1 MKFSIVL
8 SAQPTRFEA
17 VAFRGDFEHNLAR
30 IAALGY
36 DGVELA
42 IRDPGLMD
50 YGALL
55 ALLDRHHLAVPAIGT
70 GQAWGEEHLSFTD
83 PDPDVRRRAIERACA
98 HIPFAA
104 QVGAQVIIGLL
115 RGVVQPGVDHTQANN
130 WLVEALRRCADA
142 ATPPAPPPPL
152 PPPIGGGRATPPA
165 LPYRGGRGGVKFC
178 LEPLNRYETGL
189 IHTVAEGLA
198 LIEQVGAENF
208 GLLLDTFHMNI
219 EEPNL
224 AGAIRAAGARLFHFH
239 VADSNRWY
247 PGAGHV
253 DFGRVLTVLEEAG
266 YTGYVSGEFL
276 PLPDALTAAER
287 AIFHLRAV
295 APS

>member
-17 VAFRGDFEHNLAR
+17 VAFKGDFEHNLAR

-55 ALLDRHHLAVPAIGT
+55 ALLDRYHLAVPAIGT

-98 HIPFAA
+98 HVPFAA

-142 ATPPAPPPPL
+142 AAPA
-152 PPPIGGGRATPPA
+152 
-165 LPYRGGRGGVKFC
+165 GVRLC

-239 VADSNRWY
+239 VADSNRWH

-253 DFGRVLTVLEEAG
+253 DLGHLLAVLEEAG

-287 AIFHLRAV
+287 AITHLRAV
-295 APS
+295 APP

>member
-8 SAQPTRFEA
+8 SAQSTRFEA
-17 VAFRGDFEHNLAR
+17 VAFKGDLEPNLAR

-42 IRDPGLMD
+42 IRDPSLMD
-50 YGALL
+50 YAPLQ
-55 ALLDRHHLAVPAIGT
+55 ALLDRYGLAVPAIGT

-115 RGVVQPGVDHTQANN
+115 RGVVQPGVEQPRAMA
-130 WLVEALRRCADA
+130 WLVEALRRCTA
-142 ATPPAPPPPL
+142 AAAPA
-152 PPPIGGGRATPPA
+152 
-165 LPYRGGRGGVKFC
+165 GVKFC
-178 LEPLNRYETGL
+178 LEPVNRYETGL

-198 LIEQVGAENF
+198 LIEQVEAHNL

-219 EEPNL
+219 EEPSL
-224 AGAIRAAGARLFHFH
+224 AGAIRAAGERLFHFH

-253 DFGRVLTVLEEAG
+253 DFGHVLTVLQEAG

-287 AIFHLRAV
+287 AITHLRAV